1 MKSQHNIYLWIWL
14 IILRF
19 FQLKRANFVLIQNFT
34 IARKG
39 KKKISMQIAFDKTE
53 AYCIILADSFAFFAD
68 FLQCDAGEGTPHHV
82 LVHTINDVTIH
93 HYFFRPYLFFV
104 PALLPCVF
112 ICILLCPITL
122 FQMLFH
128 KIWFCLNC
136 NMFERNDIQAPQ
148 KANTYFLSGPHLFLV
163 RTTQIFLLL
172 Y

>member
-1 MKSQHNIYLWIWL
+1 MNMTHYSKILPVKKGKFCFDTKLYNSSQGKEKNIYANCLW
-14 IILRF
+14 
-19 FQLKRANFVLIQNFT
+19 QK
-34 IARKG
+34 
-39 KKKISMQIAFDKTE
+39 E